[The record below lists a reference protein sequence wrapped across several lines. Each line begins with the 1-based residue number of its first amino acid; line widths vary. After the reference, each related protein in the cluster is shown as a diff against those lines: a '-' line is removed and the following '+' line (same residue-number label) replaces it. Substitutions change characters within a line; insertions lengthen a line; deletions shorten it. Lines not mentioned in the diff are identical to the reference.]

1 MTGKTAG
8 QTNAGWASILA
19 GLVFL
24 VFGVLCGNPPLAT
37 AQTAEETVLSAVPG
51 DVQATDEA
59 QPAGQLLGVRFG
71 DHLTKMRFV
80 LEISATPDF
89 DISYADDP
97 MEVLVDFPK
106 LDSDIAEQSKGVR
119 FITGYRLIERE
130 DGGTRI
136 SLGLSRAA
144 RASQVFYLPE
154 TPSSPPRFVLDLNPT
169 TPEDFAAL
177 AELSAS
183 LDPVAETEPPADEP
197 YDPVAE
203 IIQTTS
209 LVIPEPTDLLPSD
222 IPVEPEAA
230 EEELAEQGSS
240 EQATEPEAE
249 LLVAAF
255 PIPERKPAPPPLPLI
270 VLDPGH
276 GGYDPGAVSK
286 SGVREKDI
294 TLRAAKILRTLLRGT
309 GRYDV
314 ILTREDDRFMALRDR
329 VAVARSSNADMFLS
343 LHADSI
349 NDPDVRGASI
359 YTLSEVASDREAAA
373 LAARENRAG
382 ALSGVALN
390 EQDDDVTVSILIDLA
405 QRQSR
410 AYSTR
415 LADLLIGGIST
426 VQPLV
431 GNNHRQAGFAV
442 LTAPDVP
449 SVLLELGYL
458 SSKADVEALR
468 NERQLT
474 RLMSAIERS
483 IDEYFVWHADRQQ

>member
-1 MTGKTAG
+1 MTGKTAR
-8 QTNAGWASILA
+8 QTNAHWASILA
-19 GLVFL
+19 AIVLL
-24 VFGVLCGNPPLAT
+24 VFGVMAGMLPKAL
-37 AQTAEETVLSAVPG
+37 AQTADETVLSAVPG
-51 DVQATDEA
+51 DAQAANEIN
-59 QPAGQLLGVRFG
+59 PVGRLLGVRFG

-80 LEISATPDF
+80 LEMSATPDF
-89 DISYADDP
+89 DISYADEP

-106 LDSDIAEQSKGVR
+106 LDSDIPDRRNGVR
-119 FITGYRLIERE
+119 FIEGYRLIERE

-136 SLGLSRAA
+136 ALGLSRAA

-183 LDPVAETEPPADEP
+183 LDPIAEAEPAAEEA
-197 YDPVAE
+197 YDPVAD

-209 LVIPEPTDLLPSD
+209 LVIPEPSDLLPSE
-222 IPVEPEAA
+222 IPVEPEPA
-230 EEELAEQGSS
+230 EEEAAEQ
-240 EQATEPEAE
+240 AVEPEPE
-249 LLVAAF
+249 LQVAAF
-255 PIPERKPAPPPLPLI
+255 PVPERKPAPPPLPLI

-286 SGVREKDI
+286 SGVLEKDI
-294 TLRAAKILRTLLRGT
+294 TLQAAKILRTLLRGT
-309 GRYDV
+309 GEYDV

-349 NDPDVRGASI
+349 NDPDVRGASV
-359 YTLSEVASDREAAA
+359 YTLSDVASDREAAA

-415 LADLLIGGIST
+415 LADLLIGGISS

-458 SSKADVEALR
+458 SSKADVQTLLD
-468 NERQLT
+468 ERQLT
-474 RLMSAIERS
+474 RLMAAIERS
-483 IDEYFVWHADRQQ
+483 IDDYFTWQADRQQ